1 MEIIIIITVGKNKII
16 CLLLFLCFIEMI
28 SCCAHFQ
35 DKNPFSGFSEEHLN
49 KLDEFL
55 SSEEAKKILQQ
66 TTEGDFTSTMS
77 DLATTPSTSGDP
89 AAEVLGDDI
98 LKMLDVRTS

>member
-1 MEIIIIITVGKNKII
+1 M
-16 CLLLFLCFIEMI
+16 
-28 SCCAHFQ
+28 S
-35 DKNPFSGFSEEHLN
+35 

-77 DLATTPSTSGDP
+77 DLEPPATSDP
-89 AAEVLGDDI
+89 AEVLGDDL
-98 LKMLDVRTS
+98 LKMLDVIEFYFFFSNRAILTIL

>member
-1 MEIIIIITVGKNKII
+1 M
-16 CLLLFLCFIEMI
+16 
-28 SCCAHFQ
+28 S
-35 DKNPFSGFSEEHLN
+35 

-77 DLATTPSTSGDP
+77 DLEPPATSDP
-89 AAEVLGDDI
+89 AEVLGDDL
-98 LKMLDVRTS
+98 LKMLDVIEFYVFFSNRAILTSLWTFYKLSV